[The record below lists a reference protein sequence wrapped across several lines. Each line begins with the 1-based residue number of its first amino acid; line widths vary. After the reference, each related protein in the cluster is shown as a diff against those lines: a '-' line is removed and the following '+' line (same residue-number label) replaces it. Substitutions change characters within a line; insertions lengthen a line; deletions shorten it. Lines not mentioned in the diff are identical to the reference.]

1 MGILYENHRTYL
13 TVTLCVFGLKECD

>member
-1 MGILYENHRTYL
+1 MGILCENHRTYL